1 MVQKIW
7 NKILEKENVRQN
19 LSKLR
24 ELIKDSKN
32 KTACDPDL
40 GLAVRTII

>member
-7 NKILEKENVRQN
+7 NKILAKEEVRQN

-24 ELIKDSKN
+24 EIIKEEKN
-32 KTACDPDL
+32 KEICKRI
-40 GLAVRTII
+40 VSENE